1 MQVNR
6 DAMVRRYLEL
16 QSEARKLLP
25 GSRTPHIT
33 KDMSDQEII
42 RLGKWLAETVN
53 KAKLAQAD
61 K

>member
-1 MQVNR
+1 MVNR

-16 QSEARKLLP
+16 QNEARQLLP
-25 GSRTPHIT
+25 NSRTPHIT
-33 KDMSDQEII
+33 KDMSDEEII
-42 RLGKWLAETVN
+42 RLGKWLAEVIG